1 MTSEW
6 LQNDFRMT
14 SGWLQDDF
22 RMTSGWIR
30 AIREHLQHLKSTQR
44 AREQSDFII
53 PSEPKILRLVK
64 TRLRF
69 CILTFLKKI
78 PGFIYR
84 PEIEDEDEEERKRF
98 DRHYVRVWRAAMWVF
113 LISRMLQPIIMVISD
128 KELRLKTKVFLG
140 LVVEERRIGTTGNL
154 TNKAKA
160 WSYQD
165 VLLSRALYW
174 ANHI

>member
-1 MTSEW
+1 MSGISLILLVTFLCLVVRTS
-6 LQNDFRMT
+6 F
-14 SGWLQDDF
+14 
-22 RMTSGWIR
+22 
-30 AIREHLQHLKSTQR
+30 KST
-44 AREQSDFII
+44 F
-53 PSEPKILRLVK
+53 KN
-64 TRLRF
+64 RLRF

-160 WSYQD
+160 
-165 VLLSRALYW
+165 
-174 ANHI
+174 